1 MNIKYDTYTLV
12 LDFVVSFRFPD
23 QIVDNYNPISLLPG
37 LMNDIILLLSLFPP
51 ISIIRNL
58 IVRLEQIVLRVM
70 WITSDWLNAVLVAAC
85 PILTYAD
92 EYVRVH

>member
-1 MNIKYDTYTLV
+1 MNIKYETYTLV

-37 LMNDIILLLSLFPP
+37 LMNDIILLLSLPL
-51 ISIIRNL
+51 SIIRNL

-70 WITSDWLNAVLVAAC
+70 WITSD
-85 PILTYAD
+85 
-92 EYVRVH
+92 